1 MEYVIKS
8 ASKVCIKNIFNRIE
22 EIHLLIITTSTV
34 PPSAVPRYGV
44 LSADAT
50 LGPDS
55 PGSRWSR
62 ATLDFL
68 KVVRLALRART
79 IALRASKARRVS
91 KSSATPAGDK
101 LTLIVLW

>member
-68 KVVRLALRART
+68 KVVRLALRA
-79 IALRASKARRVS
+79 SKARLVS

-101 LTLIVLW
+101 LTLIVLC

>member
-79 IALRASKARRVS
+79 IALRASKARLVS

-101 LTLIVLW
+101 LTLIVLC

>member
-1 MEYVIKS
+1 MSFVKLVNGMEYVIKS

-22 EIHLLIITTSTV
+22 EINLLIITTSTV

-55 PGSRWSR
+55 PGSR
-62 ATLDFL
+62 
-68 KVVRLALRART
+68 
-79 IALRASKARRVS
+79 
-91 KSSATPAGDK
+91 
-101 LTLIVLW
+101 